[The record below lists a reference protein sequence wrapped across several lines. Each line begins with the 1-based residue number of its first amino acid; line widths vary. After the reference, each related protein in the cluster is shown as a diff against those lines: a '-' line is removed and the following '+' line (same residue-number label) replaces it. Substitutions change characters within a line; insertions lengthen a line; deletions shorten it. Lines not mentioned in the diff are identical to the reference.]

1 MTMITLSEQNWD
13 QYMYFLIHKARVTW
27 LLAPYFLDL
36 LYFQHNILFNFLLAC
51 NPKKFLVDVY
61 KLGCFVLNT
70 VSETKILR
78 DCSLF
83 MGMTGSEKKWPGHE
97 KYLFWIDRLLNF
109 WRSKQ
114 PGSEKH
120 ALLYGNIRQLNC

>member
-83 MGMTGSEKKWPGHE
+83 MGMTGSEKKYRAM
-97 KYLFWIDRLLNF
+97 KNIC
-109 WRSKQ
+109 
-114 PGSEKH
+114 SELTGYQIFGDPNKWVLKNYMSFFKETNNS
-120 ALLYGNIRQLNC
+120 A